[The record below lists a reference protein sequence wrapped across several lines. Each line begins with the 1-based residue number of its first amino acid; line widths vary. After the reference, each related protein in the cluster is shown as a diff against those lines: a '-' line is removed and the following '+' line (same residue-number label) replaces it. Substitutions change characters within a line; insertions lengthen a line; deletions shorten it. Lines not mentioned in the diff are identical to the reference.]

1 MEAPSDMSLFRQG
14 TSVLRSH
21 VVRSSSLAVIPIADI
36 VDLHNFV
43 CHANNVTAVTLDENT
58 DGTSLARLQSRIE
71 FEWMFV
77 VGFFV
82 VGFHMDGVE
91 IISFE

>member
-1 MEAPSDMSLFRQG
+1 M
-14 TSVLRSH
+14 
-21 VVRSSSLAVIPIADI
+21 
-36 VDLHNFV
+36 
-43 CHANNVTAVTLDENT
+43 
-58 DGTSLARLQSRIE
+58 RLQSRIE

-91 IISFE
+91 IISNREYPNIPSSFLITHESLVSQKNGTKISQRTDRSKRPSFVEMVFSIENITQILYTVWKS